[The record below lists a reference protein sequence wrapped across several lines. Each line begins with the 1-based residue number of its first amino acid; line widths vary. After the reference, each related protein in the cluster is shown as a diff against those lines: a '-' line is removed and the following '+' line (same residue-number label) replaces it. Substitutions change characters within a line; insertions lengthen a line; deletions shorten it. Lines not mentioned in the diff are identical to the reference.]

1 MEESSKERFNLF
13 DVTQAKKGLKT
24 PAVSSATD
32 FSIQIRYRSPRELRR
47 MRERMLRK
55 QLRQAKKQGF

>member
-1 MEESSKERFNLF
+1 MEESSKEKFNLF
-13 DVTQAKKGLKT
+13 GITQAEKGLKV
-24 PAVSSATD
+24 PPVSSGAD